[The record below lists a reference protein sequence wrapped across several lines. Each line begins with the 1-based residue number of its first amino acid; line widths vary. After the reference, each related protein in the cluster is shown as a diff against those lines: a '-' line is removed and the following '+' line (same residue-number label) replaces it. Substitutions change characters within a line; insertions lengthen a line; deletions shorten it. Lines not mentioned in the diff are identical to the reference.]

1 MVYYLIHSRHWR
13 LAILNMMHTAER
25 FPVGES
31 CSHIRIM
38 YFKFAFFS
46 SRSRAHSSESID
58 SRIVPELAE
67 HHPIVQPL
75 QHTSTPSST
84 PQGTPHGTPSGFTVD
99 GHSRKVKASSRRPQ
113 KQSADHI
120 SREKDDQS
128 KLEPVK
134 QVLFPIGPTVDPV
147 MSSEEYIPSQLK
159 KMPALISL
167 TTSPTYT
174 ALSLNSTLTSAAPS
188 SSTLTAGSAK
198 KGSGGDVINLI
209 PILSSTSI
217 SSSSGFMNAEGSVSH
232 DAPPPLAVKAKP
244 FKSNDIGGSVSKHP
258 SQILPIGSNAGSN
271 MGKLS
276 AVSAIS
282 SSHTCSNSSTSFGPA
297 HTQTAEVSVHTDTIN
312 THHSKRLSRVLKS
325 ATAWAEENPP
335 VLAHEIPVSDNKD
348 SNPNSNLVQSTNACV
363 DEVAQ
368 TNDRIL
374 QERLQEAK
382 SLSRRNDCGAVM
394 HSFSLWSKKGEDFS
408 SITCNMKNIATT
420 STSVTDTVPS
430 YSRSKS
436 ITESSIHVGTFSQ
449 TFPIPSTMNTRLRG
463 PKARVREFQL
473 LNGVQHESQLNQD
486 EQEDLDANPSRS
498 KRPPLDDI
506 KSQAG
511 HRGLP
516 NLLRSKVGHSKKG
529 GDDKH
534 TKPDAMDLD
543 GRDKNDLRVSKAQG
557 SFASRYRRIL
567 QTQDDDSSS
576 SNELDIPSFEPV
588 AALNSTFP
596 IPSAHWSKQQLH
608 PIIYKGSLA
617 FGASSPSDKD
627 ADMVVEDSV
636 SVADEESVDIYE
648 KNCYGN
654 NTNTDSFGNKDVI
667 DDHGEQEQEDDDI
680 LSEMSDNDDVNFNKN
695 KNNNY
700 TIDSNTRRNDGTVSY
715 IEKDPKVYL
724 SSKIQLI
731 DSNVCNV
738 NKKTE
743 NVAGD
748 SPAAKKGSF
757 TVCILR
763 VSFVLT
769 QSIMH

>member
-1 MVYYLIHSRHWR
+1 
-13 LAILNMMHTAER
+13 
-25 FPVGES
+25 
-31 CSHIRIM
+31 
-38 YFKFAFFS
+38 
-46 SRSRAHSSESID
+46 
-58 SRIVPELAE
+58 
-67 HHPIVQPL
+67 
-75 QHTSTPSST
+75 
-84 PQGTPHGTPSGFTVD
+84 
-99 GHSRKVKASSRRPQ
+99 
-113 KQSADHI
+113 
-120 SREKDDQS
+120 
-128 KLEPVK
+128 
-134 QVLFPIGPTVDPV
+134 
-147 MSSEEYIPSQLK
+147 
-159 KMPALISL
+159 
-167 TTSPTYT
+167 
-174 ALSLNSTLTSAAPS
+174 
-188 SSTLTAGSAK
+188 
-198 KGSGGDVINLI
+198 
-209 PILSSTSI
+209 
-217 SSSSGFMNAEGSVSH
+217 
-232 DAPPPLAVKAKP
+232 
-244 FKSNDIGGSVSKHP
+244 
-258 SQILPIGSNAGSN
+258 
-271 MGKLS
+271 
-276 AVSAIS
+276 
-282 SSHTCSNSSTSFGPA
+282 
-297 HTQTAEVSVHTDTIN
+297 
-312 THHSKRLSRVLKS
+312 
-325 ATAWAEENPP
+325 
-335 VLAHEIPVSDNKD
+335 
-348 SNPNSNLVQSTNACV
+348 
-363 DEVAQ
+363 
-368 TNDRIL
+368 
-374 QERLQEAK
+374 
-382 SLSRRNDCGAVM
+382 
-394 HSFSLWSKKGEDFS
+394 
-408 SITCNMKNIATT
+408 
-420 STSVTDTVPS
+420 
-430 YSRSKS
+430 
-436 ITESSIHVGTFSQ
+436 
-449 TFPIPSTMNTRLRG
+449 MNTRLRG

-473 LNGVQHESQLNQD
+473 LNGVKHESQLNQD
-486 EQEDLDANPSRS
+486 EQEDLGANPSRS

-543 GRDKNDLRVSKAQG
+543 GRDKNDLRVSKAQE

-588 AALNSTFP
+588 AALNSAFP

-654 NTNTDSFGNKDVI
+654 NTNTDCFGNNDII

-715 IEKDPKVYL
+715 IEKDPKVYP

-743 NVAGD
+743 NVVGD

-763 VSFVLT
+763 GFFVLT
-769 QSIMH
+769 QLIMH